1 MRGNRCRLALVMV
14 TAALLAGCQ
23 GNKTADAQEREETSE
38 QKESFLA
45 GFETAAEYSVETVY
59 AEKEEYPELAAFLIS
74 YYQIPQEYLSE
85 TRYYYNYIDLDDDG
99 TDEIFAFVVGEYTE
113 VPFGDPALILQ
124 KDEAGGFT
132 VLEAFEGVHT
142 PITISKNTTNGWHD
156 IIYNEYGRGAED
168 GYRICHYNPDGG
180 YQTEINEL
188 LENMPMQD
196 GTQILSN
203 NLIDDM
209 DKGNYLT
216 LAPCLEE

>member
-1 MRGNRCRLALVMV
+1 MRGNRCRLVFVMV

-23 GNKTADAQEREETSE
+23 GNKTADAQEQVSE
-38 QKESFLA
+38 QEESFLS
-45 GFETAAEYSVETVY
+45 GFEDAAEYSVETVY

-142 PITISKNTTNGWHD
+142 PITISKNTMNGWHD

-168 GYRICHYNPDGG
+168 GYRICHYNLDGG

-188 LENMPMQD
+188 LEDMPMQD

-216 LAPCLEE
+216 LAPCPEE